1 MYEKP
6 MNIARSIF
14 YKILRRE
21 LDEKEA
27 IEELEKLKKKSK
39 VIKGY
44 IFGVKSIMKGKK
56 KKFAY
61 DPIEKMEYIDE
72 IFKIVKSM
80 GDNRFL
86 GDFEK
91 GYFLAWKD
99 YIRFLKDKL
108 INDK

>member
-6 MNIARSIF
+6 MTRAKNIF
-14 YKILRRE
+14 YLILQDKIDLKDGIKQ
-21 LDEKEA
+21 LDE
-27 IEELEKLKKKSK
+27 LKKKSK

-44 IFGVKSIMKGKK
+44 IFGIQAILREKK
-56 KKFAY
+56 KRKFVY
-61 DPIEKMEYIDE
+61 DPKEKPEYLDDIY
-72 IFKIVKSM
+72 KIVRIM

-99 YIRFLKDKL
+99 YIKYLKEASR
-108 INDK
+108 